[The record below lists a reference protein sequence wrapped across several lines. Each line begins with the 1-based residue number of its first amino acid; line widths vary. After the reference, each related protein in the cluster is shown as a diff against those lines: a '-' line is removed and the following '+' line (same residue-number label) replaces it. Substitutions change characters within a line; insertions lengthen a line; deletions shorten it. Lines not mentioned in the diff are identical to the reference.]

1 MVQIADTAWDALVED
16 IANAVAKD
24 EIYVSEVTIMPNVA
38 KVYANYTLS
47 SKKEVKTMEHAW
59 EVLRHVMTTAKAL
72 LQAKVYGFTNPQT
85 VLSITVNTSDGISLS
100 AAIFVMR

>member
-24 EIYVSEVTIMPNVA
+24 EIYVSEVTMMPNVA
-38 KVYANYTLS
+38 RVYANYTLS
-47 SKKEVKTMEHAW
+47 SKKEVKTMENAW
-59 EVLRHVMTTAKAL
+59 EVLRHVTATAKAL
-72 LQAKVYGFTNPQT
+72 LQAKVYGFTNSQT
-85 VLSITVNTSDGISLS
+85 VLSITVNTSDGTSLS